1 MIDTLGQDGRK
12 FCHTRHHPAA
22 TVPRTG
28 GLTRAGSEQEAL
40 SPRTHPIRFITL
52 QGGAIMAQQEYVF
65 LELGDIKG
73 KATTDGFKNQIVLQN
88 MS

>member
-1 MIDTLGQDGRK
+1 
-12 FCHTRHHPAA
+12 
-22 TVPRTG
+22 
-28 GLTRAGSEQEAL
+28 
-40 SPRTHPIRFITL
+40 
-52 QGGAIMAQQEYVF
+52 MAQQEYVF